1 VVREYRPSDLEA
13 VVSLFQRSVHEIAR
27 RDYSPSQIFAWAPE
41 FPDRQAWARHMET
54 GGVFVYERNDE
65 IAGFARIDAT
75 GCLDLL
81 YVHPEV
87 QRQGV
92 ARALFDRVTSW
103 AVSRGIRHLHS
114 EVSITARPFFESVGF
129 RVVREQIVE
138 RRGYR
143 CKIFAWKRILTPN
156 HLG

>member
-1 VVREYRPSDLEA
+1 MVREYRRSDLEA
-13 VVSLFQRSVHEIAR
+13 VVSLFQRSVHEIAS
-27 RDYSPSQIFAWAPE
+27 RDYSPRQISAWAPE
-41 FPDRQAWARHMET
+41 FPDRQEWARRMKT

-81 YVHPEV
+81 YVHPEF

-103 AVSRGIRHLHS
+103 AVSRGICHLHS

-138 RRGYR
+138 RQGLSLQNFRME
-143 CKIFAWKRILTPN
+143 K
-156 HLG
+156 HLDAEPAG